1 MAYLDETGLQHYQ
14 EAIRPM
20 LVRSCT
26 QEQYDALSEEKKR
39 GLVVITDAEPE
50 GGGACEEVYST
61 EETRIGRWID
71 GKPIYRMVVTTTV
84 TNVQNIN
91 LAVYS
96 SNEIETYTLL
106 RGWIKGGSYSIT
118 TGYTNGGT
126 EFLILYQ
133 YAIYAQL

>member
-1 MAYLDETGLQHYQ
+1 M
-14 EAIRPM
+14 
-20 LVRSCT
+20 
-26 QEQYDALSEEKKR
+26 
-39 GLVVITDAEPE
+39 
-50 GGGACEEVYST
+50 
-61 EETRIGRWID
+61 
-71 GKPIYRMVVTTTV
+71 
-84 TNVQNIN
+84 QNIN

-133 YAIYAQL
+133 YAIYAQLYGKLPTNPYEGGIFTGILEYTKTTDQPEVTT